1 MCTICALTIE
11 FAVEHP
17 EALAVAVATRQ
28 AIETGLL
35 PELDLR
41 VETDMTQSRHN
52 ATVLLTTMQQRL
64 EQVLP
69 ASRLAALPDFYVLMI
84 ESRTW
89 GYFHPTRDG
98 FDANANPAPPRIVP
112 DENGMRDNILVM
124 SQAAAEELV
133 RGRLPFDNA
142 MQVGVAVID
151 APGAN
156 AQTIRSALTMAYPLD
171 QFSDFV
177 CTEVA

>member
-17 EALAVAVATRQ
+17 EALAVAVSTRQ

-35 PELDLR
+35 PELDPH
-41 VETDMTQSRHN
+41 VEIDMTQSRHN
-52 ATVLLTTMQQRL
+52 ATVLLTTVQQRL

-69 ASRLAALPDFYVLMI
+69 PSRLASLPDFYVLMI

-89 GYFHPTRDG
+89 GYFHPTTSG
-98 FDANANPAPPRIVP
+98 FDANANPLPPRVEP
-112 DENGMRDNILVM
+112 DENNGRDNILVL
-124 SQAAAEELV
+124 SQAAAEELI
-133 RGRLPFDNA
+133 RGRLPFDQA
-142 MQVGVAVID
+142 LELGVAVLD
-151 APGAN
+151 APGKDS
-156 AQTIRSALTMAYPLD
+156 QTIRLALAAAYPAD

-177 CTEVA
+177 CTELA

>member
-11 FAVEHP
+11 FAVDHP
-17 EALAVAVATRQ
+17 DALAVAVATRQ

-35 PELDLR
+35 PELDPH
-41 VETDMTQSRHN
+41 VEIDMTQSRHA
-52 ATVLLTTMQQRL
+52 ATVLLTTVQQRL

-69 ASRLAALPDFYVLMI
+69 ASRLASLPDFYVLMI

-89 GYFHPTRDG
+89 GYFHPTLAG
-98 FDANANPAPPRIVP
+98 FDANANPSPPRIEP
-112 DENGMRDNILVM
+112 DENNVRDNILVM
-124 SQAAAEELV
+124 SQAAAEELI
-133 RGRLPFDNA
+133 RGRLPFEHA
-142 MQVGVAVID
+142 REIGVAVID
-151 APGAN
+151 APGSN
-156 AQTIRSALTMAYPLD
+156 GQTIRSALVAAYPMD

>member
-17 EALAVAVATRQ
+17 LSLAVAVAMRQ

-35 PELDLR
+35 PELDPQ

-69 ASRLAALPDFYVLMI
+69 ASRLASLPDFYVLMI

-89 GYFHPTRDG
+89 GYFHPTLGG
-98 FDANANPAPPRIVP
+98 FDANANPSPPRINA
-112 DENGMRDNILVM
+112 DENNVRDSIVVM
-124 SQAAAEELV
+124 SQAAATELTS
-133 RGRLPFDNA
+133 GGLPFD
-142 MQVGVAVID
+142 VALDLGLAVLD
-151 APGAN
+151 APGTDAES
-156 AQTIRSALTMAYPLD
+156 ICSAFMTAYPVG
-171 QFSDFV
+171 QFSEFV